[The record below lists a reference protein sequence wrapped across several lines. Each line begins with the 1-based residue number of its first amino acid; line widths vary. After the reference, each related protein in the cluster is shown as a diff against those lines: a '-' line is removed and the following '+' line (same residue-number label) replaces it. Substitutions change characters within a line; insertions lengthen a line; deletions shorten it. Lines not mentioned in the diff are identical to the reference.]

1 MLYGASQGTATCSHS
16 NCHPELEARLEELAA
31 LTARSKSDIVQEAL
45 IEHIDDIEDL
55 AVARQRLIE
64 SRARGEKFIPLEQLI
79 ERYGMEN

>member
-1 MLYGASQGTATCSHS
+1 MFALELS
-16 NCHPELEARLEELAA
+16 PELEARLEELAA

>member
-1 MLYGASQGTATCSHS
+1 MFALELSS
-16 NCHPELEARLEELAA
+16 ELEARLEELAA

>member
-1 MLYGASQGTATCSHS
+1 MLALEL
-16 NCHPELEARLEELAA
+16 HPELEARLEELAA
-31 LTARSKSDIVQEAL
+31 LTARSKSDIMQEAL

>member
-1 MLYGASQGTATCSHS
+1 MFALEL
-16 NCHPELEARLEELAA
+16 HPELEARLEELAA

-45 IEHIDDIEDL
+45 FEQIDDIEDL

>member
-1 MLYGASQGTATCSHS
+1 MFALEL
-16 NCHPELEARLEELAA
+16 HPELEARLEELAA

>member
-1 MLYGASQGTATCSHS
+1 MLALEL
-16 NCHPELEARLEELAA
+16 PLELEARLEELAA

-64 SRARGEKFIPLEQLI
+64 SRARGEKLIPLEQLI
-79 ERYGMEN
+79 ERYGMDN

>member
-1 MLYGASQGTATCSHS
+1 MLALELP
-16 NCHPELEARLEELAA
+16 PELEARLEELAA

>member
-1 MLYGASQGTATCSHS
+1 MLALELP
-16 NCHPELEARLEELAA
+16 PELEARLEELAA

-79 ERYGMEN
+79 ERYGMDN

>member
-1 MLYGASQGTATCSHS
+1 MFALELS
-16 NCHPELEARLEELAA
+16 PELEARLEELAA

-55 AVARQRLIE
+55 AVARQRLLE

>member
-1 MLYGASQGTATCSHS
+1 MFALELS
-16 NCHPELEARLEELAA
+16 PELEARLEELAA

-55 AVARQRLIE
+55 AVARQRLVE

>member
-1 MLYGASQGTATCSHS
+1 MLALEL
-16 NCHPELEARLEELAA
+16 HPELEARLEEVAA

-79 ERYGMEN
+79 KRHGMEN

>member
-1 MLYGASQGTATCSHS
+1 MFALELSR
-16 NCHPELEARLEELAA
+16 ELEARLEELAA

>member
-1 MLYGASQGTATCSHS
+1 MAPAKEPPHVRTRIA
-16 NCHPELEARLEELAA
+16 PELEARLEELAA

>member
-1 MLYGASQGTATCSHS
+1 MFALEL
-16 NCHPELEARLEELAA
+16 HPELEARLEELAA

-45 IEHIDDIEDL
+45 IEQIDDIEDL

>member
-1 MLYGASQGTATCSHS
+1 MFALELSS
-16 NCHPELEARLEELAA
+16 ELEARLEELAA

-64 SRARGEKFIPLEQLI
+64 SRSRGEKFIPLEQLI

>member
-1 MLYGASQGTATCSHS
+1 MLALEL
-16 NCHPELEARLEELAA
+16 HPELEARLEELAA
-31 LTARSKSDIVQEAL
+31 LTARSQSDIVKEAL

-64 SRARGEKFIPLEQLI
+64 GRARGEKFIPLEQLI

>member
-1 MLYGASQGTATCSHS
+1 MLALEL
-16 NCHPELEARLEELAA
+16 HPELEARLEELAV

>member
-1 MLYGASQGTATCSHS
+1 MLALELP
-16 NCHPELEARLEELAA
+16 PELEARLEELAA

-64 SRARGEKFIPLEQLI
+64 SRARGEKLIPLDQLI
-79 ERYGMEN
+79 ERYGMDN